1 MSGKGLSQSELAN
14 AAGVSQSTV
23 SRALRKAPGKHSN
36 ASRRLCVY
44 AGIEAEDATGSTVVG
59 TKLVLKTFENIWD
72 GTDAHAAAIARIIE
86 ASRGLKP
93 EKI

>member
-1 MSGKGLSQSELAN
+1 MSGKGLSQSELAK

-23 SRALRKAPGKHSN
+23 SRALHKTPGKHSD

-44 AGIEAEDATGSTVVG
+44 AGIEVGDATGSTVVG